1 MLVGIDA
8 LDIVRVQKFIENE
21 RFLNKFFTDYEVKY
35 ITSTINKTMRMAG
48 IFCAKEAFLKALG
61 IGLKNGISLNEIEV
75 NHDKNGKPFI
85 ILSENAKK
93 LIKMMNITD
102 VQISIS
108 HTHTTSYAVCICN

>member
-21 RFLNKFFTDYEVKY
+21 RFLTRFFTEYEAKY

-61 IGLKNGISLNEIEV
+61 VGLKGGIALNEIEV
-75 NHDKNGKPFI
+75 NHDAKGKPYLK
-85 ILSENAKK
+85 LSDNAQK
-93 LIKMMNITD
+93 LTKMMNVKDI
-102 VQISIS
+102 QISIS
-108 HTHTTSYAVCICN
+108 HTNTTSYAICICN